1 MASLPSWGETPILT
15 PLRLPESETKAL
27 PESAPAP
34 CPLCHIEF
42 PVEDEDQKQELLR
55 HLLAEHKFVI
65 AEVHLISSLPAYLS
79 YWRRK
84 FDCNSVEAF
93 CTKMRATVAGEEQE
107 FTFLSDVLP
116 EDKELRRR
124 LQEEKLEQVLAVQEF
139 ERQDTNFQ
147 RGCLFCRQDF
157 NRAKDLFNH
166 MAFDHNFSVGQP
178 DNLVF
183 VSRFLDMIEE
193 KLEALL
199 CLHCE
204 KVFKSREVLKEH
216 MRKKQ
221 HKQLNP
227 RNKVWNQFYLVNYL
241 EFGRSWEDAARDE
254 EEVSGWDPGEQGDAE
269 WAEWRGDHGDMVC
282 LLHYTE
288 KPSTLFLF
296 LALSLY
302 VQVCLY
308 CPAAYPMTCDLLNHM
323 KVVHGFDFVGH
334 RTELNLNFY
343 QQVRQILAMNW
354 LMVDINHIFRLN

>member
-1 MASLPSWGETPILT
+1 MPSSSRRNGRGTGRRRKDERRSISKGNRCTNKGCDYYRTHTTFINTFRFGPPMASLPSWGGSPILK
-15 PLRLPESETKAL
+15 PLRLPESDTQAL
-27 PESAPAP
+27 PSSTPAP
-34 CPLCHIEF
+34 CPLCHLEF

-65 AEVHLISSLPAYLS
+65 AEVHLISSLPAYLA

-84 FDCNSVEAF
+84 FDSKSVEAF

-124 LQEEKLEQVLAVQEF
+124 LQEERLEQVLAVHEF
-139 ERQDTNFQ
+139 ERQDTSFQ

-204 KVFKSREVLKEH
+204 KVFKSRDVLKEH

-227 RNKVWNQFYLVNYL
+227 RNRVWDQFYLVNYL
-241 EFGRSWEDAARDE
+241 EFGRSWEDAAREE
-254 EEVSGWDPGEQGDAE
+254 EEVTGWDPGEQGDAE
-269 WAEWRGDHGDMVC
+269 WGEWRGEHGDMVC
-282 LLHYTE
+282 
-288 KPSTLFLF
+288 
-296 LALSLY
+296 
-302 VQVCLY
+302 
-308 CPAAYPMTCDLLNHM
+308 
-323 KVVHGFDFVGH
+323 
-334 RTELNLNFY
+334 
-343 QQVRQILAMNW
+343 
-354 LMVDINHIFRLN
+354 